1 MSTKNTSRVP
11 VLLYHALFEGND
23 NTENYALSAGAFEQ
37 HVQYLSKHGFSSVDF
52 GDLLNDRLLDKNGK
66 YVIISFDDGNYSDYA
81 AALPILKRY
90 GMKATFFI
98 TVNRVGSPG
107 YVDWT
112 HLREMAKEK
121 MSIQSHSF
129 NHVFLSDLDNKALMH
144 ELQESKQQL
153 QKELSLPVDFIS
165 LPGGFSS
172 RNVLRAAQEA
182 GYKGV
187 ATSCPGLNRVG
198 NAGKDNAI
206 FHRFVITRST
216 PINTFQQI
224 VHADFSHAAKERLV
238 YSAKAAAKKTLGSRL
253 YYRIWSTFFKYRT

>member
-1 MSTKNTSRVP
+1 MPTNNTLRVP

-23 NTENYALSAGAFEQ
+23 NTENYAISTDIFEQ
-37 HVQYLSKHGFSSVDF
+37 HIQYLSKNGFSCADF
-52 GDLLNDRLLDKNGK
+52 GDLLDSRLLDKNGK

-112 HLREMAKEK
+112 HLREMAKEN

-165 LPGGFSS
+165 LPGGFCS
-172 RNVLRAAQEA
+172 RNVLRAAQEI

-187 ATSCPGLNRVG
+187 ATSCPGLNKTTSTG
-198 NAGKDNAI
+198 NSTVFN
-206 FHRFVITRST
+206 RFVITRST
-216 PINTFQQI
+216 PISCFRQI
-224 VHADFSHAAKERLV
+224 VGADSSYAAKEKLV
-238 YSAKAAAKKTLGSRL
+238 YSAKAAAKKTLGSKL
-253 YYRIWSTFFKYRT
+253 YYRIWSAFFKYRT